1 MLEPSLFHQQ
11 SGFWTQSDHGVWKEL
26 GEIEGKG
33 EVASFGVGGV
43 AGDLL
48 SHPARASLDISLSF
62 IICRVTVS

>member
-11 SGFWTQSDHGVWKEL
+11 SGFWTQSDQGVWKEL

-33 EVASFGVGGV
+33 EAASFGVGGV

-48 SHPARASLDISLSF
+48 SHPARASLFHFLSLS
-62 IICRVTVS
+62 VE